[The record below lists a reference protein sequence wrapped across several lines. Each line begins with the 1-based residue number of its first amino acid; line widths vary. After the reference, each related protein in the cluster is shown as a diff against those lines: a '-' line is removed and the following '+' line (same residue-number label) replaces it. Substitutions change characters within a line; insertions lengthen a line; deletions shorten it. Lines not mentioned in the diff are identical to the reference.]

1 MLQAETVEEDAVE
14 KRKSGTQ
21 KAARAAKVVGG
32 LAKIAIG
39 IASQNYAQAVIGA
52 VEVIPWKTVFIILGV
67 VLFIVLLPVLI
78 ISSIPQIL
86 FNWATS
92 GIEELINRN
101 MHSESIVSY
110 YYEFLEEQDD
120 DVDPDINRLICIQAV
135 LSNQDVESISKSD
148 VEDMILASYTV
159 DNNNKVYNKS
169 AKEIMDDLGMDEEQQ
184 NWANLMYN
192 TITGQRI
199 TPGSSFIDPD
209 TLETYEGI
217 EFDGVVYFNQLD
229 ARWANEMYGITDTI
243 GVAGCGPTALAIAIS
258 TLKGEAV
265 SPLEVAN
272 WSADNGYVCEGSGS
286 YISLIPNAAE
296 HYGLTVE
303 KLGKSSGTEIKQ
315 HLNDG
320 KLIIALMGRGHFT
333 SSGHFIVLRG
343 ISEDGRILVADPVS
357 YNRSTKEWDL
367 FTILDEVKDAGSGG
381 PFWALSYQTEEE
393 DEE

>member
-1 MLQAETVEEDAVE
+1 ME
-14 KRKSGTQ
+14 KRKTGTQ
-21 KAARAAKVVGG
+21 KAARAGQVAGG
-32 LAKIAIG
+32 IVKIAVG
-39 IASQNYAQAVIGA
+39 LASQNYVQAIIGA
-52 VEVIPWKTVFIILGV
+52 VEVIPWKKVFIILGV
-67 VLFIVLLPVLI
+67 ILLLVLLPILI
-78 ISSIPQIL
+78 IISIPQML
-86 FNWATS
+86 FNWALS
-92 GIEELINRN
+92 GFEELIARN
-101 MHSESIVSY
+101 EHSENIVSY
-110 YYEFLEEQDD
+110 YYEFLAKQDD

-148 VEDMILASYTV
+148 VEDMILASYSV
-159 DNNNKVYNKS
+159 DNNNNVYNKT
-169 AKEIMDDLGMDEEQQ
+169 ADEIMDDLGMNDEQQ

-192 TITGQRI
+192 TLTGQRI
-199 TPGSSFIDPD
+199 TPGSSYIDPD

-217 EFDGVVYFNQLD
+217 ELDGVVYFNQLD

-258 TLKGEAV
+258 TLKGETV
-265 SPLEVAN
+265 TPLEVAN

-303 KLGKSSGTEIKQ
+303 KLGKSSATEIKQ

-343 ISEDGRILVADPVS
+343 ISEDGKILVADPVS
-357 YNRSTKEWDL
+357 YNRSTKEWNL
-367 FTILDEVKDAGSGG
+367 YTILDEVKDAGSGG
-381 PFWALSYQTEEE
+381 PFWALSYQAEEE

>member
-1 MLQAETVEEDAVE
+1 MLQTETVEEVAVE
-14 KRKSGTQ
+14 KRKTGTQ
-21 KAARAAKVVGG
+21 KAARAAQVAGG
-32 LAKIAIG
+32 IVKIAVG
-39 IASQNYAQAVIGA
+39 IASQNYVQAVIGA

-67 VLFIVLLPVLI
+67 ILLIVLLPVLI
-78 ISSIPQIL
+78 ISAIPQIL

-92 GIEELINRN
+92 GFEELINRN
-101 MHSESIVSY
+101 DHSEEIVSY

-135 LSNQDVESISKSD
+135 LSNQDVESVSKRD

-159 DNNNKVYNKS
+159 DKNNKVHNKS
-169 AKEIMDDLGMDEEQQ
+169 AKEIMDDLGMDDEQQ

-199 TPGSSFIDPD
+199 TPGSSYIDPD

-217 EFDGVVYFNQLD
+217 ELDGVVYFNQLD

-258 TLKGEAV
+258 TLKGETV
-265 SPLEVAN
+265 TPLEVAN

-303 KLGKSSGTEIKQ
+303 KLGKSSGTEIKK

-343 ISEDGRILVADPVS
+343 ISEDARILVADPVS
-357 YNRSTKEWDL
+357 YNRSTKKWDI